1 MKTKVLRYCLIA
13 WTICF
18 LMPLADA
25 EEYSQANPF
34 DPILDESGGGD
45 ATDAYVGGQS
55 EGKATHPL
63 QKYPVKSYTL
73 TGVINSP
80 SMGVAMIRSSDG
92 EEFFVHEGDRL
103 GNKEGVIRVIFG
115 TGLEVEEQKEIIL
128 LNVRN
133 RSVSFEKEDQ

>member
-1 MKTKVLRYCLIA
+1 MKTKALRYGLIA
-13 WTICF
+13 WAICF
-18 LMPLADA
+18 FTPLAGA

-45 ATDAYVGGQS
+45 ATDAYVGGES
-55 EGKATHPL
+55 EDTHPL
-63 QKYPVKSYTL
+63 QKNPVKSYTL
-73 TGVINSP
+73 MGVINSP
-80 SMGVAMIRSSDG
+80 SMGVAMVRSSNG

-103 GNKEGVIRVIFG
+103 GNKEGVITAIFG